1 MIARIATRSAWC
13 VACLALLSHIDALTA
28 FAQVSPSEDSA
39 ANDGIQIYQRS
50 FFDRFNPQ
58 SARDLIDRLPGFAL
72 DSGEGTLRGFGQSAG
87 NVLIDGERPSSKVGG
102 IEDALAR
109 IPADRV
115 ERIEVIRGSAGSTE
129 AAGQAVVA
137 NIIRSTSERAGSW
150 ETGLERAAD
159 GSFNRAGEL
168 TYARWFGAWDIS
180 TTVNTLWEQKPLVG
194 SRVSRDGAN
203 RLGSTR
209 REDVSSVLARRFV
222 SSEATVPLSG
232 GKLTITG
239 RFGSGD
245 TFRDTERMGFDG
257 RFPDS
262 APDERFLIDVGS
274 TSVDHELGI
283 DWSRTLGGDWSIKLL
298 SLGSYRDQ
306 FVDQAVTT
314 ERPVGQLQTASFFDA
329 LEDKYETVFRGAVS
343 RVGNHRFKPEFG
355 GEVAYNR
362 LDSLLRLR
370 SEENDRVTVIELPAS
385 DVVVDELRTE
395 FFANVIWSAAPKLTV
410 ETGIGIEASEITV
423 IGNADSR
430 QRFTFAKPFA
440 TLIVDAQPGL
450 QFRLGARRTVG
461 QVNFSDFAASAVA
474 EDDRFL
480 GGNPELGPDQTN
492 RLSFATD
499 VRFKQRG
506 AFNLELFHEW
516 RADVLE
522 QVLLPSGASGTA
534 NTGDAR
540 VWGLTSNAAVPL
552 APLIPGGLFEVEVRL
567 FDSQFEDPLTG
578 ETRIVS
584 GLYTPLFLAEFRQDL
599 TDRRFSWGVTYRG
612 ASEQSTYFTDEK
624 SKSGIGDAWTV
635 FVETTRF
642 WGTRTNLALRNVG
655 ATRSHRERLFFD
667 PDRSS
672 PFSGS
677 ETIDQERG
685 MYITLTVSGQFYR

>member
-1 MIARIATRSAWC
+1 MIAQIARRTAWC
-13 VACLALLSHIDALTA
+13 VAYLALLSHVDPLTA

-39 ANDGIQIYQRS
+39 ANEGIQIYQRS

-72 DSGEGTLRGFGQSAG
+72 DSGAGTLRGFGNSAG

-102 IEDALAR
+102 IQDALAR

-137 NIIRSTSERAGSW
+137 NIIRSTSERAASW
-150 ETGLERAAD
+150 ETRLERAAD
-159 GSFNRAGEL
+159 ASFNRAGEFA
-168 TYARWFGAWDIS
+168 YARRFGAWDIS
-180 TTVNTLWEQKPLVG
+180 TTVNALWEQKPLVG

-245 TFRDTERMGFDG
+245 IFRDTERLGFDG

-298 SLGSYRDQ
+298 SLGSYRDR

-314 ERPVGQLQTASFFDA
+314 ERPLDQLQTASFFDA
-329 LEDKYETVFRGAVS
+329 LEDKYETVFRSTVS
-343 RVGNHRFKPEFG
+343 RVGDHRFKPEFG
-355 GEVAYNR
+355 SEVAYNR

-395 FFANVIWSAAPKLTV
+395 LFANVIWSAAPKLTV

-423 IGNADSR
+423 IGDADSR
-430 QRFTFAKPFA
+430 QRFAFAKPFA

-461 QVNFSDFAASAVA
+461 QVRFSDFAASAVA

-492 RLSFATD
+492 RLSFTTD
-499 VRFKQRG
+499 VRFKQGG
-506 AFNLELFHEW
+506 ALNLELFHEW

-534 NTGDAR
+534 NAGVAR
-540 VWGLTSNAAVPL
+540 VWGLASNAALPL
-552 APLIPGGLFEVEVRL
+552 APLIPGGLFEVEVKS
-567 FDSQFEDPLTG
+567 FDSQFGDPLTG

-599 TDRRFSWGVTYRG
+599 TDRRFSWGVTYSG
-612 ASEQSTYFTDEK
+612 ASEQSTFFTDEK
-624 SKSGIGDAWTV
+624 SVSEFGDAWTV

-655 ATRSHRERLFFD
+655 AVRSHRERLFFD
-667 PDRSS
+667 SDRSG

>member
-1 MIARIATRSAWC
+1 MIAQIAKRTAWC
-13 VACLALLSHIDALTA
+13 VACLALLSHVNPLTA
-28 FAQVSPSEDSA
+28 FSQVSPSEESA
-39 ANDGIQIYQRS
+39 ANEGIQIYQRS

-58 SARDLIDRLPGFAL
+58 SARDLIDRLPGFTL
-72 DSGEGTLRGFGQSAG
+72 DSGEGTLRGFGNSAG

-102 IEDALAR
+102 IQDALAR
-109 IPADRV
+109 IPADQV

-137 NIIRSTSERAGSW
+137 NIIRSTSERVGSW

-159 GSFNRAGEL
+159 GAFNRAGEF
-168 TYARWFGAWDIS
+168 TYARRFGAWDIS
-180 TTVNTLWEQKPLVG
+180 TTVNALWEQKPLAG
-194 SRVSRDGAN
+194 SRVSRDGVN
-203 RLGSTR
+203 RLGSTQ
-209 REDVSSVLARRFV
+209 REDISSVLARRFV

-239 RFGSGD
+239 RFGGGD
-245 TFRDTERMGFDG
+245 GFRDTERLGFDG
-257 RFPDS
+257 RLPDS
-262 APDERFLIDVGS
+262 APDERFLIDLVS

-283 DWSRTLGGDWSIKLL
+283 DWSQTLGGDWSIKLL
-298 SLGSYRDQ
+298 SLGSYRDR

-343 RVGNHRFKPEFG
+343 RVGDHRFKPEFG
-355 GEVAYNR
+355 SEVAYNR

-385 DVVVDELRTE
+385 DVVVDELRAE
-395 FFANVIWSAAPKLTV
+395 LFANVIWSAAPKLTM

-430 QRFTFAKPFA
+430 QRFAFAKPFA

-461 QVNFSDFAASAVA
+461 QIAFSDFAASAVA

-492 RLSFATD
+492 RLSFTTD
-499 VRFKQRG
+499 VRFKQGG
-506 AFNLELFHEW
+506 ALNLELFHEW

-522 QVLLPSGASGTA
+522 QILLPSGASGTA

-540 VWGLTSNAAVPL
+540 VWGLASNAALPL
-552 APLIPGGLFEVEVRL
+552 APLIPGSLFEVEVKS
-567 FDSQFEDPLTG
+567 FDSQFRDPLTG
-578 ETRIVS
+578 
-584 GLYTPLFLAEFRQDL
+584 
-599 TDRRFSWGVTYRG
+599 
-612 ASEQSTYFTDEK
+612 
-624 SKSGIGDAWTV
+624 
-635 FVETTRF
+635 
-642 WGTRTNLALRNVG
+642 
-655 ATRSHRERLFFD
+655 
-667 PDRSS
+667 
-672 PFSGS
+672 
-677 ETIDQERG
+677 
-685 MYITLTVSGQFYR
+685 